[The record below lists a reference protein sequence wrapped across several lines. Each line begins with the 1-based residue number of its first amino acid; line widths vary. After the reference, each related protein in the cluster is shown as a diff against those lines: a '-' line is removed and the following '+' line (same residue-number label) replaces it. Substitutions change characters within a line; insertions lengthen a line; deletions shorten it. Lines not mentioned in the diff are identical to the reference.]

1 MAVAAPLFGKVCPVL
16 GEKAAAIGKSSRLGP
31 VQQQRFTALS
41 SSSSAAEV
49 FDPSG
54 LPPESSLASPSSI
67 RWAQLALQGP
77 RAEMEDDM
85 ELEEGRI
92 PEFTFAAVYDGHAGI
107 SSVNYLKKELF
118 SECVNAL
125 QGGALLQSDNSIDL
139 EAALSQAF
147 VQVDKRLLSWLEQ
160 QEESDRESGSTA
172 TVMFLG
178 KEKVVVAHVGDS
190 RVVISRGGKAEEL
203 TSDHRPYGSSKTAL
217 AEGKRVIA
225 AGGWISNGRVCGN
238 LAVSRAFGDISLKS
252 RRKEMLEEG
261 LKKNLWTQ
269 KFVSKRDLT
278 GEWLTAAPDV
288 TAATLGQDAEFIILA
303 SDGLWDSIKSKDA
316 VAFVREQL
324 KEHGDIQRACESL
337 AAAALAQNGQDN
349 ISILIADFG
358 KVARV
363 DGLAQH
369 QDVSAGVKQVLVTS
383 GILLLGVYASHLASL
398 IR

>member
-31 VQQQRFTALS
+31 VQQQRFTAFS

-147 VQVDKRLLSWLEQ
+147 VQVDKRLLSCRLEQ
-160 QEESDRESGSTA
+160 QEEADRESGSTA

-190 RVVISRGGKAEEL
+190 RVII
-203 TSDHRPYGSSKTAL
+203 RPYGSSKTAL

-324 KEHGDIQRACESL
+324 KEHGDIQRACENL